1 MLKSR
6 LFVCLIVSM
15 HIMSSTVQISNIM
28 PIIEGQAGSKL
39 QPTFSVDTGKRKSSE
54 SDRRMQEIDS
64 ERKEK
69 RREENLL
76 KITKLENRLMNIKV
90 FRGLEKVKKLLEDKE
105 SKRRAQ
111 EEKVRREILGIRPNK
126 VRGTTMTYRSIL
138 LLIRN

>member
-1 MLKSR
+1 
-6 LFVCLIVSM
+6 
-15 HIMSSTVQISNIM
+15 MSSTVQISNIM
-28 PIIEGQAGSKL
+28 PIIKGQAGSML

-111 EEKVRREILGIRPNK
+111 EEKVRREILGIRPKK